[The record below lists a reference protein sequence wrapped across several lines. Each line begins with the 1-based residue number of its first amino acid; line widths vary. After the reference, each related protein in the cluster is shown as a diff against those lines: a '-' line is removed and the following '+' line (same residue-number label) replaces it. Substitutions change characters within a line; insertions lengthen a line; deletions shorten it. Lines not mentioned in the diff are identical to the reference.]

1 MSYNHDSA
9 IHQRVQAGSQK
20 RGKENNSETQP
31 SSTFHKD
38 DILTSSAVL
47 LDKNLRKNIG
57 KVCYI
62 YPKEGKLQEEA
73 NSTPR
78 Q

>member
-1 MSYNHDSA
+1 
-9 IHQRVQAGSQK
+9 VQAESQK

-38 DILTSSAVL
+38 DILTSSDVL
-47 LDKNLRKNIG
+47 PDKNLRQNTG

-73 NSTPR
+73 NSTPP